1 MTQSVC
7 KVFIL
12 FIMVV
17 GLSGCSEKDEN
28 SGSVNNVGG
37 IIEKGPFLTGSKVIL
52 YELDETLNQTGK
64 TLRRKQSTIKENL
77 FFRESNC
84 PAAMQSL
91 KSAVTFIMR

>member
-64 TLRRKQSTIKENL
+64 NFKTETINDKGE
-77 FFRESNC
+77 
-84 PAAMQSL
+84 
-91 KSAVTFIMR
+91 FIFP